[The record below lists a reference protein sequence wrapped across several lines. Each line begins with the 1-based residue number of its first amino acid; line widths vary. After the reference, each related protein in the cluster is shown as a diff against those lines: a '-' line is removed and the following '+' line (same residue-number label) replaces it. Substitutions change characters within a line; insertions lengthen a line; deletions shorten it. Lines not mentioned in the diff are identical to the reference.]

1 MRKKIV
7 SILLLIS
14 SIIVAQSS
22 RNNLIGY
29 WQNQDEKTIYYV
41 FSQNKVVDISIYKD
55 GQIVDSYYTYGFSDE
70 LKLKNINDLKDA
82 GMFYYEVN
90 EDDFQEKYKEKD
102 GTYSGI
108 QANVIQMDED
118 KNRFQIYDPL
128 RPGQRGIY
136 KRIKQLPSKLE
147 AVLKS
152 KNIIINSTIKEDKA
166 KYLVKLTKSIIYS
179 TPNKP
184 TKMYLLKGDVVE
196 ILQEKDD
203 WLQIRY
209 YGKKTIEGWIKKSDV
224 E

>member
-1 MRKKIV
+1 MRKILV
-7 SILLLIS
+7 SILLSIS
-14 SIIVAQSS
+14 SILIAQSS
-22 RNNLIGY
+22 KKDLIGY
-29 WQNQDEKTIYYV
+29 WQSQDDTTNYFV
-41 FSQNKVVDISIYKD
+41 FSKEQSIRFSISAKYGVTD
-55 GQIVDSYYTYGFSDE
+55 LYYTYGFSDE

-82 GMFYYEVN
+82 GIFYYEVN

-118 KNRFQIYDPL
+118 KKGFQIYDPL
-128 RPGQRGIY
+128 RPGQRGTY
-136 KRIKQLPSKLE
+136 KRIKQLPLKLE
-147 AVLKS
+147 NILKS
-152 KNIIINSTIKEDKA
+152 KNIIIDSIIKENKA
-166 KYLVKLTKSIIYS
+166 KYIVKVTKSIIYC

>member
-166 KYLVKLTKSIIYS
+166 KYLVKVTKSIIYS

>member
-166 KYLVKLTKSIIYS
+166 KYIVKVTKSIIYS

-184 TKMYLLKGDVVE
+184 TKMYLLKGDEVE